1 MADIKTYKPQSNS
14 VGNGQILPC
23 AYTAE
28 KTRLVVREM
37 AEYLA
42 LGLVDKG
49 IVTEQLVLTV
59 GYDRENLTDL
69 ARRKTYNGAVTID
82 HYGRQVP
89 KHAHGTANLAQPT
102 SSSRKIVEAVLAL
115 YDRIIDPALLTRRLN
130 LTACHVVGE
139 AEAAKAR
146 ESSVEQLDLFTD
158 YAARALRQ
166 AAEEREEAKEKKIQH
181 AMLDIQKKFGKNAIL
196 KGMDLQEGATAR
208 ERNVTIGGHK
218 A

>member
-49 IVTEQLVLTV
+49 IVTDQLVLTV

-82 HYGRQVP
+82 RYGRQVP

-166 AAEEREEAKEKKIQH
+166 AAEDREEAKEKKSSTRCWIFRRSSGKTQFLKVWIYRRGRLPAS
-181 AMLDIQKKFGKNAIL
+181 AM
-196 KGMDLQEGATAR
+196 
-208 ERNVTIGGHK
+208 
-218 A
+218 